1 MYNITGCGQKMRKVL
16 LIQYGEIALRGKN
29 RRIHEG
35 ALMDTILKR
44 IGSSDGYVLIREQ
57 GRVLL
62 ENKNGDVDYGA
73 VVPPILKIP
82 GIYGICEAVMTTDM
96 SIENLREIGLA
107 FMREHHAAGGSFK
120 VLARR
125 ADKRYPLTSPEIGME
140 IGGYIHDNMAG
151 LTVDL
156 SNPQIT
162 LRVELRN
169 SAYIFS
175 DIKKGIGGLPV
186 GSAGKGMLL
195 LSGGI
200 DSPVAG
206 YMVARRGVELYAAYF
221 HSPPYTSERA
231 KIKVCDLAQQLAAYA
246 GSVKLYVVPFTDIQL
261 YLNEKM
267 PPEKLTIFLKRSMIK
282 AAERIAVQSNCL
294 CLITGDA
301 IGQVASQTLTAIHA
315 TNAAATLPIIRPL
328 AAFDKQDII
337 DIAQRIGTFEISV
350 RPYEDCCTVFVAKHP
365 DLKPKLSVI
374 ERMEQRAG
382 ELPGLIDDA
391 VEKAELLEFYAGE
404 L

>member
-1 MYNITGCGQKMRKVL
+1 MFVTRPKEMVERMKKVL

-29 RRIHEG
+29 RHTHER
-35 ALMDTILKR
+35 ALIEAVAKR
-44 IGSSDGYVLIREQ
+44 IGRPQGYVFIREQ
-57 GRVLL
+57 GRVLV
-62 ENKNGDVDYGA
+62 ENKNGDVDYEA
-73 VVPPILKIP
+73 IVPSILKIP
-82 GIYGICEAVMTTDM
+82 GIYGVCEAVQTDDM
-96 SIENLREIGLA
+96 SIENLCAVGLA
-107 FMREHHAAGGSFK
+107 FMKKHHATGGSFK

-125 ADKRYPLTSPEIGME
+125 ADKRYPMTSPEIAAE
-140 IGGYIHDNMAG
+140 IGGFIIDHIPE

-156 SNPQIT
+156 NRPQIT

-175 DIKKGIGGLPV
+175 NIKKGIGGLPV

-206 YMVARRGVELYAAYF
+206 FMAARRGVELCAVYF

-231 KIKVCDLAQQLAAYA
+231 KIKVCDLAEQLAPYA
-246 GSVKLYVVPFTDIQL
+246 GTVKLYVVPFTNIQL
-261 YLNEKM
+261 YLNEQV
-267 PPEKLTIFLKRSMIK
+267 PPNKLTIFLKRAMLKVS
-282 AAERIAVQSNCL
+282 ERLALRDNCL

-301 IGQVASQTLTAIHA
+301 IGQVASQTLTALHA
-315 TNAAATLPIIRPL
+315 TNSAVALPVLRPL

-337 DIAQRIGTFEISV
+337 DVAQKIGTYEISI
-350 RPYEDCCTVFVAKHP
+350 RPYEDCCTIFVAKHP

-374 ERMEQRAG
+374 ERIEQRMAG
-382 ELPGLIDDA
+382 LQGMIDEAADQC
-391 VEKAELLEFYAGE
+391 EQYEW
-404 L
+404 

>member
-1 MYNITGCGQKMRKVL
+1 MKNVL

-29 RRIHEG
+29 RRFHEG
-35 ALMDTILKR
+35 ALIETIAKR
-44 IGSSDGYVLIREQ
+44 IGRPEGYVLVREQ

-62 ENKNGDVDYGA
+62 ENKNGDVDYGM

-82 GIYGICEAVMTTDM
+82 GIFGICEAVKTDDM
-96 SIENLREIGLA
+96 SIENLQALGLA
-107 FMREHHAAGGSFK
+107 FMKEHHPAGGSFK

-125 ADKRYPLTSPEIGME
+125 ADKRYPLTSPEIAGE
-140 IGGYIHDNMAG
+140 VGGFIHDHMQG

-175 DIKKGIGGLPV
+175 GTKKGVGGLPV

-206 YMVARRGVELYAAYF
+206 YMVARRGVELCAAYF

-231 KIKVCDLAQQLAAYA
+231 KIKVCDLAEQLAAYA

-261 YLNEKM
+261 YLNEQM

-282 AAERIAVQSNCL
+282 AAERLALRDNCL

-315 TNAAATLPIIRPL
+315 TNTAATLPVIRPL

-337 DIAQRIGTFEISV
+337 DISQKIGTYEISI

-365 DLKPKLSVI
+365 DLKPKLSIIVKME
-374 ERMEQRAG
+374 ERAA
-382 ELPGLIDDA
+382 ELPRLIDEA
-391 VEKAELLEFYAGE
+391 VENAELIEF
-404 L
+404 